1 MTRLR
6 CPGRAPPI
14 RLPAAQAA
22 DLAAL
27 LTTIDEFI
35 RSSPASP
42 PSSADSSAG
51 RGSRFPGHDASLLTD
66 TLSFTALAF
75 RTPAA
80 DIHEHL

>member
-1 MTRLR
+1 MTRQ
-6 CPGRAPPI
+6 PGRAPAI

-27 LTTIDEFI
+27 LTTLDEFI
-35 RSSPASP
+35 RSSPRVTVELRRFL
-42 PSSADSSAG
+42 AG